1 MPLASF
7 MNFASVASVHP
18 ALWCSAIAV
27 SIFVFCSGVRLRLA
41 RGAVQAIFPS
51 FPAFFAQSP
60 CSPANIVPAAN
71 ATAATSAMS
80 LVIVEAETAS
90 FLLPF
95 NLEIGWQ
102 LLAGH
107 VSLTTLKIEAQEE
120 IWPLHHPFRIS
131 RGSRTE
137 AQVVVATMADGEHV
151 GRGECVPIKRYNQS
165 AASVL
170 AQIES
175 IQDIGDLDRNKLQQ
189 LLPPGAARNALG
201 CALWDLEAKRSGKR
215 VWELANIPIVPE
227 VETSFTISLD
237 TPERMADAAAAAI
250 DLPILKL
257 KLCGDDSDLARVKAV
272 RAAAPNARLLID
284 ANESW
289 SPRHYRNTVSALKE
303 LGVEFIEQPFP
314 ADADDVLET
323 LDHPIP
329 VCADE
334 SCHTTIDL
342 PRLKN
347 RYEAINIKLDKTGGV
362 IEALQLYQR
371 ARENNFK
378 ILIGCMVC
386 TSLSIAP
393 ARLLAS
399 NADWVDL
406 DGPLL
411 LAHDRDNG
419 LPYRSGRVGMPAR
432 ELWG

>member
-1 MPLASF
+1 
-7 MNFASVASVHP
+7 
-18 ALWCSAIAV
+18 
-27 SIFVFCSGVRLRLA
+27 
-41 RGAVQAIFPS
+41 
-51 FPAFFAQSP
+51 
-60 CSPANIVPAAN
+60 
-71 ATAATSAMS
+71 
-80 LVIVEAETAS
+80 VEAETAS
-90 FLLPF
+90 AGSPF
-95 NLEIGWQ
+95 NFEIVWH
-102 LLAGH
+102 LPAGR
-107 VSLTTLKIEAQEE
+107 VSLPTLKIEAKEE
-120 IWPLHHPFRIS
+120 IFPLNHPFRIS

-137 AQVVVATMADGEHV
+137 ACVITVSVSDGHYT
-151 GRGECVPIKRYNQS
+151 GRGEGVPIARYDQS
-165 AASVL
+165 TDSVF

-175 IQDIGDLDRNKLQQ
+175 IQIIDDLDRDQLQQ
-189 LLPPGAARNALG
+189 LLPAGAARNAVD
-201 CALWDLEAKRSGKR
+201 CALWDLQAKRSGKR
-215 VWELANIPIVPE
+215 AWELANIPIADQ

-237 TPERMADAAAAAI
+237 TPARMADATAAAI

-257 KLCGDDSDLARVKAV
+257 KLCGDDIDLARVEAV

-289 SPRHYRNTVSALKE
+289 SPRQYRNTVSALKE
-303 LGVEFIEQPFP
+303 LGVELIEQPFP
-314 ADADDVLET
+314 ADADYVLET

-347 RYEAINIKLDKTGGV
+347 RYEAINIKLDKTGGLT
-362 IEALQLYQR
+362 EALQLYQR

-411 LAHDRDNG
+411 LARDRDNG
-419 LPYRSGRVGMPAR
+419 LPYRSGRIGMPSR

>member
-1 MPLASF
+1 
-7 MNFASVASVHP
+7 
-18 ALWCSAIAV
+18 
-27 SIFVFCSGVRLRLA
+27 
-41 RGAVQAIFPS
+41 
-51 FPAFFAQSP
+51 
-60 CSPANIVPAAN
+60 
-71 ATAATSAMS
+71 
-80 LVIVEAETAS
+80 VEAETAS
-90 FLLPF
+90 AGSPF
-95 NLEIGWQ
+95 NFEIVWH
-102 LLAGH
+102 LPAGR
-107 VSLTTLKIEAQEE
+107 VSLTTLKIEATEE
-120 IWPLHHPFRIS
+120 IFPLKHPFRIS

-137 AQVVVATMADGEHV
+137 TCVVTASVSDEQYT
-151 GRGECVPIKRYNQS
+151 GRGEGVPIARYNQS
-165 AASVL
+165 AVSAL

-175 IQDIGDLDRNKLQQ
+175 IQVVGHLDRNKLQQ
-189 LLPPGAARNALG
+189 LLPAGAARNAVD

-215 VWELANIPIVPE
+215 ASELANSPIADQ

-237 TPERMADAAAAAI
+237 TPARMADAAAAAI

-257 KLCGDDSDLARVKAV
+257 KLCGDDSDLARVEAV
-272 RAAAPNARLLID
+272 RTAARNARLLID

-303 LGVEFIEQPFP
+303 LGVELIEQPFP

-347 RYEAINIKLDKTGGV
+347 RYEAINIKLDKTGGLT
-362 IEALQLYQR
+362 EALQLYQR

-399 NADWVDL
+399 DADWVDL

-411 LAHDRDNG
+411 LARDRDNG
-419 LPYRSGRVGMPAR
+419 FPYRNGRIGMPAR